1 MKDNRRIIKLFSI
14 LILGA
19 LVIQIAGCGTIFYPE
34 RRGQT
39 VHGGID
45 PLVAITDSAWWLVY
59 IIPGFIAWGV
69 DLYTGALYMPSGQTR
84 FTNQPDNQSMVV
96 IKVNP
101 KQLDQKMI
109 EQVVSTQV
117 GQKID
122 LDDPSVQIL
131 RFNDTTEDEFKAM
144 LFKINENVHTI
155 N

>member
-1 MKDNRRIIKLFSI
+1 MKDNRRIIQLFSI

-19 LVIQIAGCGTIFYPE
+19 FVIQIAGCGTIFYPE

-45 PLVAITDSAWWLVY
+45 PVVAIADSAWFLVFF
-59 IIPGFIAWGV
+59 IPGFIAWGA
-69 DLYTGALYMPSGQTR
+69 DLYTGALYLPSGQKR
-84 FTNQPDNQSMVV
+84 FTNQPDSQSMVV
-96 IKVNP
+96 VKVNP

-131 RFNDTTEDEFKAM
+131 RFSGTTEDEFKAM
-144 LFKINENVHTI
+144 LLKINENVHRI